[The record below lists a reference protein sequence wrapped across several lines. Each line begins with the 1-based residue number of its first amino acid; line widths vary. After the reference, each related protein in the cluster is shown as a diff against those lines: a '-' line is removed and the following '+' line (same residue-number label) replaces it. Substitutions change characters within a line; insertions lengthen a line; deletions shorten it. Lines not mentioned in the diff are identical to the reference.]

1 MWILIGDP
9 TIKLEQPQ
17 SQGKCPIWNGTAKEP
32 ADLHSDWF
40 RFLPPAWCK
49 NLQAKREV
57 KVFTV
62 SSSPR

>member
-32 ADLHSDWF
+32 ADRSIRGVVESIPVMKGRKISLNCF
-40 RFLPPAWCK
+40 IPTFK
-49 NLQAKREV
+49 FN
-57 KVFTV
+57 
-62 SSSPR
+62 